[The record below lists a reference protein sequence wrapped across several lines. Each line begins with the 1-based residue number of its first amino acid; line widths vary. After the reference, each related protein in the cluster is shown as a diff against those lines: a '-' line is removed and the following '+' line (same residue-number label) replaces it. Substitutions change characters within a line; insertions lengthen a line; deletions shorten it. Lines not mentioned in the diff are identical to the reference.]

1 MQHKPPSVPGPAPAA
16 GDPRHT
22 LLSRS
27 HRRRLRHVRPRILY
41 GTTHFFKVRSPV
53 IIARPALKEFTGD
66 PFHGEWN
73 YNITP

>member
-1 MQHKPPSVPGPAPAA
+1 MMSAA
-16 GDPRHT
+16 RLTCRGERGKARHGGAVVLGT
-22 LLSRS
+22 KAVSRP
-27 HRRRLRHVRPRILY
+27 L
-41 GTTHFFKVRSPV
+41 RSPV